1 MPRWARLLVL
11 RYLAK
16 LLCVRAR
23 KPKTMAANL
32 DLTPPDVE
40 DAADASDIKDGLRHV
55 STTQTTALR
64 CLALLYICL
73 LYTSPSPR
81 D

>member
-1 MPRWARLLVL
+1 VPRWARLLVL

-32 DLTPPDVE
+32 DLTPPDAE
-40 DAADASDIKDGLRHV
+40 DAADATDIKDGLRHV
-55 STTQTTALR
+55 CNSLIPR
-64 CLALLYICL
+64 LG
-73 LYTSPSPR
+73 YTR
-81 D
+81 QHT